1 MLTLLIQSCNRGEM
15 TTSEKGDSFT
25 ENLIQNIPELE
36 ANSRVISGSTPIL
49 FPLRMLAVPGTNL
62 LIVADNTDKTIRLFE
77 ENGPEYSTAG
87 GEGRGPGEF
96 ESINQLHLGFDKR
109 LYVLD
114 LKLNRLNIFDIDNE
128 GLKFDSAILLE
139 MEPNLFLQTIYVTE
153 LGNYGVFIQR
163 DTGPQPETHF
173 LLFRLDDDFFP
184 AKQLL
189 EMPGNEQQ
197 QVSSNLFMDSYF
209 GRRTYWDL
217 DNDWFYYITSHQPII
232 HIFNLKAESKGD
244 TFHLDLPGRLNDP
257 ETMDQVK
264 DRLYFIEEDFHWEI
278 LEESTSWPLFRDF
291 KVQNNTMLFY
301 IFFPGGDKGIY
312 LYTDMA
318 SKEIKFFYT
327 PYEFASVY
335 LRDETVYGIDLS
347 SAAGDYQLMAIDLLD

>member
-1 MLTLLIQSCNRGEM
+1 MLSLLIQSCNSGEK

-25 ENLIQNIPELE
+25 ENLTQNLPELE

-49 FPLRMLAVPGTNL
+49 FPLWVLAVPETNL
-62 LIVADNTDKTIRLFE
+62 LIVADNTDKTIRLFD
-77 ENGPEYSTAG
+77 ENGPEYSKAG

-96 ESINQLHLGFDKR
+96 ESINQLHLGYDKR

-114 LKLNRLNIFDIDNE
+114 LKLKRLNIFDIDNE
-128 GLKFDSAILLE
+128 VLNFDSSIVLE

-163 DTGPQPETHF
+163 DTVQQPETRF
-173 LLFRLDDDFFP
+173 LLFQLDDDFFP

-189 EMPGNEQQ
+189 EMPGNDQQ
-197 QVSSNLFMDSYF
+197 QVSSNLFTDSYF

-232 HIFNLKAESKGD
+232 HKFNLKAESMGD
-244 TFHLDLPGRLNDP
+244 TLHLDLPGRLNDP
-257 ETMDQVK
+257 VTLGHIKEH
-264 DRLYFIEEDFHWEI
+264 LSFIEEDFHWEV
-278 LEESTSWPLFRDF
+278 LEESISWPLFRDF

-312 LYTDMA
+312 LSTDIT
-318 SKEIKFFYT
+318 SKEVKFFYT
-327 PYEFASVY
+327 PYEFGRVS
-335 LRDETVYGIDLS
+335 LRDETVYGIDAS
-347 SAAGDYQLMAIDLLD
+347 SAAGDYQLMALDFLN